1 MFLRIHLFLLFF
13 ILGNVENFVN
23 CQIKYVSG
31 PQEVSITA
39 IEPLN
44 QFSWYP
50 TSSKDSS
57 CDVKLKV
64 LIENSNGENPPGSL
78 ITTSPINITNLNENQ
93 LILSTTIPFN
103 VFQFSIDVHSSTG
116 LTSFNIDL
124 SCNKI
129 DFNKTKPQIIGNVPG
144 FNDFENF
151 HSFLKI
157 DGFEGVKPKT
167 FLTDETV
174 GIIESIENS
183 DLYLI
188 KWSPYY
194 IPDHLKGEWS
204 IEIFDSFGGG
214 NYFKTNSF
222 YNDVPAPPNHFQNV
236 VYLPKE
242 IGSIINEFGN
252 GFGPLLIGNVLS
264 NSNRPFFVISNGDL
278 SYYGTPIRGKKQDMV
293 FISSFIENKP
303 FNGINSTEFTV
314 NSPAGPYSSQII
326 TDSLII
332 KKYLPTEIIGLGYGF
347 VSDIVTFN
355 VFNAN
360 YKLNEFN
367 YSINENHLIKGFP
380 FGFYSGYN
388 SDFKIYVSG
397 FVNIIQNNQTILRCK
412 PITLPINFIS
422 TIPSLSTGDPT
433 PPKLTNFTILQLS
446 PLKYLLKLHITSINE
461 LFQINSFPN
470 SDSIE
475 KIGLE
480 SLVSGDL
487 FEGDYEIILST
498 RSLHK
503 IQLIDRI
510 RNKVEYNNFDII
522 SLNPI
527 SKFTSPFISYKFNLN
542 DFNDISFSIN
552 DLNLLNNTG
561 FNIMYIK
568 SNTLKRDVPMSLML
582 LDPVSISIDE
592 NIRYPINYN
601 DDIKSFEC
609 KFIIPS
615 NNIFGEIPYVI
626 FFSLT
631 GKIYNSLL
639 SSSAQ
644 LRVNETYLDN
654 QGPLIGFILKN
665 YTNDNISGPGFV
677 GWTFRIL
684 DDYNGFQSGFIKV
697 MGSNDNSIF
706 NFNLTLNDL
715 LYGDKWNGTYKI
727 EIPVDEACISQE
739 FVITHVTLLDSNK
752 IPSIYNI
759 YSENQK
765 SISNPFINFYNEG
778 INVTRLPITCSS
790 IYPLVVSKPVIFG
803 LKLSTQTIDVG
814 KLIGRSVTIT
824 ATFNLTDENNFNY
837 NSNPIF
843 YLTSPTLDLIECEA
857 STYQIIVGGI
867 RYICETEIP
876 IGFGYPGPIFI
887 SIYGLL
893 YKNGYFA
900 GYPTSELLLVGN
912 NKHYL
917 NTTFSLNN
925 PIITSHDDVFSYG
938 GKIWLYGIGFN
949 QNQTVYINY
958 LNGGLNNDIFQ
969 AIDSTFSYSRAFT
982 ITIKE
987 TEYPFI
993 IRIISYEG
1001 VRSNEYLI
1009 NPILFISPPPVE
1021 TQTPLP
1027 TNSPQLCKG
1036 NPECGGSKQGYC
1048 SSNGCICYSP
1058 WVGLS
1063 CQSKVVIVPPPILNE
1078 NNPSINI
1085 TKPLNS
1091 SHDDNL
1097 SFTALVSI
1105 VSLRELDFKN
1115 NVIKTFKFDKWIQT
1129 KLNDNQYQY
1138 IINLETSFNNN
1149 NTKLN
1154 CTITVITQ
1162 WFNSTTNIT
1171 FANQNLIMNP
1181 SSLKYNINITTYPFG
1196 NQLNTLQLI
1205 IQAKAI
1211 SNEIDYNSCS
1221 SKDFGETVNDNSNY
1235 VQLKVNDNSLY
1246 GRFIKR
1252 AIVDGNLNSI
1262 NNIILNGQSDDDDDD
1277 DDSTT
1282 YYSSES
1288 LIAISIPYYKNLIQL
1303 DPDFGILL
1311 DSESA
1316 NSICK
1321 ENSENKLSTGAII
1334 GIVLGCVGCAILI
1347 TISIF
1352 LAKKYKYHLRN
1363 IKPLKLKKMKN

>member
-1 MFLRIHLFLLFF
+1 MYIYFF
-13 ILGNVENFVN
+13 FAE
-23 CQIKYVSG
+23 
-31 PQEVSITA
+31 
-39 IEPLN
+39 
-44 QFSWYP
+44 
-50 TSSKDSS
+50 
-57 CDVKLKV
+57 
-64 LIENSNGENPPGSL
+64 
-78 ITTSPINITNLNENQ
+78 
-93 LILSTTIPFN
+93 
-103 VFQFSIDVHSSTG
+103 
-116 LTSFNIDL
+116 
-124 SCNKI
+124 
-129 DFNKTKPQIIGNVPG
+129 
-144 FNDFENF
+144 
-151 HSFLKI
+151 
-157 DGFEGVKPKT
+157 
-167 FLTDETV
+167 
-174 GIIESIENS
+174 
-183 DLYLI
+183 
-188 KWSPYY
+188 
-194 IPDHLKGEWS
+194 
-204 IEIFDSFGGG
+204 
-214 NYFKTNSF
+214 
-222 YNDVPAPPNHFQNV
+222 
-236 VYLPKE
+236 
-242 IGSIINEFGN
+242 
-252 GFGPLLIGNVLS
+252 
-264 NSNRPFFVISNGDL
+264 
-278 SYYGTPIRGKKQDMV
+278 
-293 FISSFIENKP
+293 
-303 FNGINSTEFTV
+303 
-314 NSPAGPYSSQII
+314 
-326 TDSLII
+326 
-332 KKYLPTEIIGLGYGF
+332 YLPTELVGLVHGLDNN
-347 VSDIVTFN
+347 VVTLN

-360 YKLNEFN
+360 YKLNEFI
-367 YSINENHLIKGFP
+367 YSINENQLIKGFP

-388 SDFKIYVSG
+388 SNFKICVSG
-397 FVNIIQNNQTILRCK
+397 FVNTIQNEQMVLQCKPVTSSTILS
-412 PITLPINFIS
+412 S
-422 TIPSLSTGDPT
+422 TIPIISGDTT

-446 PLKYLLKLHITSINE
+446 PLKYLLKLHIVSINE
-461 LFQINSFPN
+461 LFQINSFTN
-470 SDSIE
+470 SGSTE

-480 SLVSGDL
+480 SFVSGNL

-498 RSLHK
+498 RSLNK
-503 IQLIDRI
+503 IQLIDRV

-561 FNIMYIK
+561 
-568 SNTLKRDVPMSLML
+568 DVPMSLML
-582 LDPVSISIDE
+582 LDPVSISINE

-601 DDIKSFEC
+601 DDIESFEC

-654 QGPLIGFILKN
+654 QGPLISLIIKKN
-665 YTNDNISGPGFV
+665 NIDNISGSDFV

-684 DDYNGFQSGFIKV
+684 DDYNGFESGFIKV
-697 MGSNDNSIF
+697 MGSNDNSIY

-727 EIPVDEACISQE
+727 DIPVDETCISQE
-739 FVITHVTLLDSNK
+739 FVIIHVTLLDANK

-765 SISNPFINFYNEG
+765 SISNPFINFYNDG

-790 IYPLVVSKPVIFG
+790 SYPTVTGKPVIID

-814 KLIGRSVTIT
+814 KLTDRSVTIS

-837 NSNPIF
+837 NLTPIF
-843 YLTSPTLDLIECEA
+843 YLTSPTLDLIECDA
-857 STYQIIVGGI
+857 PTYQIIAGGI

-887 SIYGLL
+887 SIYGLR

-900 GYPTSELLLVGN
+900 GYPTSDLLLVGN

-925 PIITSHDDVFSYG
+925 PIITSHDDVYSYG

-958 LNGGLNNDIFQ
+958 LNGGFNSNIFE
-969 AIDSTFSYSRAFT
+969 AIDSISTYSRAFT
-982 ITIKE
+982 IAIKE

-993 IRIISYEG
+993 IKIISYEG
-1001 VRSNEYLI
+1001 VISNEYLI
-1009 NPILFISPPPVE
+1009 NPILFIPPPPVE

-1027 TNSPQLCKG
+1027 TNSPQVCKG
-1036 NPECGGSKQGYC
+1036 NPQCGGSKQGYC
-1048 SSNGCICYSP
+1048 SSTGCICYSP

-1063 CQSKVVIVPPPILNE
+1063 CQSKVVIVPPPKLNE
-1078 NNPSINI
+1078 TKPSINI
-1085 TKPLNS
+1085 TKPSNGS
-1091 SHDDNL
+1091 DDNL

-1115 NVIKTFKFDKWIQT
+1115 NVIKTYKFDKWIQT
-1129 KLNDNQYQY
+1129 KLKDNRYQY
-1138 IINLETSFNNN
+1138 IVNLETSFNNN
-1149 NTKLN
+1149 TKLN
-1154 CTITVITQ
+1154 CTTTVITE

-1181 SSLKYNINITTYPFG
+1181 SSLKYNINITTYPFE

-1262 NNIILNGQSDDDDDD
+1262 NNIILNGQSDDDD
-1277 DDSTT
+1277 STT

-1311 DSESA
+1311 DSDSA

>member
-1 MFLRIHLFLLFF
+1 MSPRVFLFLLLFF
-13 ILGNVENFVN
+13 ILGNFVN

-50 TSSKDSS
+50 TSSKYSN
-57 CDVKLKV
+57 CEVELKV
-64 LIENSNGENPPGSL
+64 LLENSNGEEPPGYL
-78 ITTSPINITNLNENQ
+78 LNTSSIKITNINENQ
-93 LILSTTIPFN
+93 FILSTSIPFN
-103 VFQFSIDVHSSTG
+103 LAQFSIDVNSSTG
-116 LTSFNIDL
+116 LTSFNINL

-129 DFNKTKPQIIGNVPG
+129 DFNKTKPQIIGNGPG
-144 FNDFENF
+144 YNDFENF

-157 DGFEGVKPKT
+157 DGFDGVKPKT

-204 IEIFDSFGGG
+204 IEIFDSLGGG

-222 YNDVPAPPNHFQNV
+222 YNDVPTPPNNFQNGA
-236 VYLPKE
+236 YLPKN
-242 IGSIINEFGN
+242 ISSIINEFGF
-252 GFGPLLIGNVLS
+252 GFGPLYMGKVLS
-264 NSNRPFFVISNGDL
+264 NSNRPFLVISNGNL
-278 SYYGTPIRGKKQDMV
+278 SYYGTPTRGTKQNMD
-293 FISSFIENKP
+293 FICSFIENEP
-303 FNGINSTEFTV
+303 FNGINSTEFAI
-314 NSPAGPYSSQII
+314 NSPAGQYSSQII
-326 TDSLII
+326 YDSLII
-332 KKYLPTEIIGLGYGF
+332 KKYLPGQIVGLSYQM
-347 VSDIVTFN
+347 VTNVVTLN
-355 VFNAN
+355 VFVEN
-360 YKLNEFN
+360 YKLNE
-367 YSINENHLIKGFP
+367 YIYKINENQVIKGFP
-380 FGFYSGYN
+380 FGFYSGN
-388 SDFKIYVSG
+388 NTNFKIYVSG
-397 FVNIIQNNQTILRCK
+397 FLNTIQNDQLILTCK
-412 PITLPINFIS
+412 SLTLSNS
-422 TIPSLSTGDPT
+422 LSVPSLTPGDPT

-446 PLKYLLKLHITSINE
+446 PLKYLLKLHIVSKNE
-461 LFQINSFPN
+461 LFQINSFPT

-480 SLVSGDL
+480 SLVSGDF

-503 IQLIDRI
+503 IQLIDKN
-510 RNKVEYNNFDII
+510 RNKIEYDNFDII

-527 SKFTSPFISYKFNLN
+527 STFTSPFISYKFDLN

-561 FNIMYIK
+561 YNIMYIK
-568 SNTLKRDVPMSLML
+568 SNTLKKDVPMSLML
-582 LDPVSISIDE
+582 LDPVSISINE
-592 NIRYPINYN
+592 NIRFPINYN
-601 DDIKSFEC
+601 YESELFEC

-626 FFSLT
+626 LFSIS

-644 LRVNETYLDN
+644 LRVNQTYLDN
-654 QGPLIGFILKN
+654 QGPLISLILKN
-665 YTNDNISGPGFV
+665 YTIDSISGPGFV
-677 GWTFRIL
+677 GWTFRIF
-684 DDYNGFQSGFIKV
+684 DDYNGFESGFIKV
-697 MGSNDNSIF
+697 MGSIDNSIY
-706 NFNLTLNDL
+706 NFNITLNDL
-715 LYGDKWNGTYKI
+715 IYGDKWNGTYKI
-727 EIPVDEACISQE
+727 EIPIDETCISQE

-752 IPSIYNI
+752 IPSIFNI

-765 SISNPFINFYNEG
+765 SISNPFINFYNDG
-778 INVTRLPITCSS
+778 IIVTRLPITCSS
-790 IYPLVVSKPVIFG
+790 IYPQVTNKPEIID

-814 KLIGRSVTIT
+814 KLTNRSVTLSI
-824 ATFNLTDENNFNY
+824 TFNLTDENNFNH

-857 STYQIIVGGI
+857 TMEQVILGTI
-867 RYICETEIP
+867 RFICEVEIP

-887 SIYGLL
+887 SIYGLV
-893 YKNGYFA
+893 YKNGYFT
-900 GYPTSELLLVGN
+900 GYSTSDLLFVGN

-925 PIITSHDDVFSYG
+925 PIITSHDQVYSYG
-938 GKIWLYGIGFN
+938 GKIWLYGFGFN

-958 LNGGLNNDIFQ
+958 LNGSLNNDNFH
-969 AIDSTFSYSRAFT
+969 AIDSISTYSRAFT

-987 TEYPFI
+987 TEHPFI
-993 IRIISYEG
+993 IRIISFEG
-1001 VRSNEYLI
+1001 IRSNEYFI
-1009 NPILFISPPPVE
+1009 NPILFISPPPPPQ

-1027 TNSPQLCKG
+1027 TNTPQTCKG
-1036 NPECGGSKQGYC
+1036 NPQCGGPKQGYC

-1063 CQSKVVIVPPPILNE
+1063 CQSKVVIVPPPKLNE
-1078 NNPSINI
+1078 NDPSINI
-1085 TKPLNS
+1085 TKPSNGI
-1091 SHDDNL
+1091 DDDSV
-1097 SFTALVSI
+1097 SFSALVSI

-1115 NVIKTFKFDKWIQT
+1115 NIIKTYKFDKWIQT

-1138 IINLETSFNNN
+1138 IINLQTSFNNG
-1149 NTKLN
+1149 TILN
-1154 CTITVITQ
+1154 CTTTVITE

-1181 SSLKYNINITTYPFG
+1181 SSLKYNINITTYPFE

-1221 SKDFGETVNDNSNY
+1221 SKDFGDTVTDNSNY

-1262 NNIILNGQSDDDDDD
+1262 NNIILNDQIDDDDDD
-1277 DDSTT
+1277 DDSATT

-1288 LIAISIPYYKNLIQL
+1288 LIAISIPYYKKLIQL

-1321 ENSENKLSTGAII
+1321 ENINNKLSTGAII
-1334 GIVLGCVGCAILI
+1334 GIVLGCVGGAILI
-1347 TISIF
+1347 TIAIF
-1352 LAKKYKYHLRN
+1352 LAKKYKYQLRN